1 MSSSLASLGRTRGI
15 RLALTAAA
23 FAVGSMIGLTGQSQA
38 ALVDCPAAFTA
49 NGTAKVFN
57 GGSSAASLCQ
67 YITPADQSNVA
78 SIANINA
85 ANFFGFNDWAVN
97 GSQLQLAGAGSV
109 GGSGTWSIVGAD
121 FANFDYM
128 ITFKD
133 GAGTN
138 LISFLLNESF
148 SSGGWSTP
156 FTSPPFTLSG
166 NSTSKDVSHLTVT
179 QRRTGNTTTI
189 PEPGS
194 LALMG
199 IGLLGLGYL
208 GRRKSKSA

>member
-1 MSSSLASLGRTRGI
+1 MSSSLASLGRTQGI

-23 FAVGSMIGLTGQSQA
+23 VAVVSMIGLTGQSQA

-85 ANFFGFNDWAVN
+85 ANFFGHNDWAVN
-97 GSQLQLAGAGSV
+97 GSQLQLSGTGSV
-109 GGSGTWSIVGAD
+109 GQSGTWSIVGAD

-133 GAGTN
+133 GNGTN

-179 QRRTGNTTTI
+179 QRRTGNTTKV

-208 GRRKSKSA
+208 GRRKTRSA